1 MPRPKRTKVAST
13 AARVA
18 KPTKATPLPAAPERP
33 KSRKPA
39 APKPVETASED
50 SDGLVMKAPRAQR
63 HALRVES
70 HEEVELTMTGAL
82 PAASETNV
90 SNKNRTPESQATK
103 RTRKSMGSAQKSL
116 SRRSPR
122 TTVPAQSLSAQKDT
136 SRVATEE
143 GDSSGFGDHLL
154 SFTSLDSDSPAHGTR
169 PPSAIKVGATPAHER
184 SVLALTNFKR
194 RARQP
199 SLLRMVHQTTDI
211 EDNDHD
217 DLDLSDFEDCKY
229 RPHAYSTRLA
239 LTVSVCIVQPNAES
253 TPLPK
258 PQKAAG
264 KEGATDSGVN
274 LSSSSSRG
282 TKRKLS
288 PVVQVP
294 RSSPP
299 YDPPSRPDIESR
311 SPSPS
316 LPDVVQSTVEEENQD
331 NGPGRAEQEVFSE
344 TMAPPMSSS
353 DYQIDDIEETQD
365 SPVASTR
372 TRRRVASAQQGQDE
386 LEDKETNRPGPTNRK
401 KKPARAEGI
410 STAKLQAFLP
420 KRRTRATHEDSD
432 SASPIDSDEDELSMP
447 PRRHAQLARKIA
459 AAKATKRSTRG
470 TGKPTTTTSK
480 VPNGSRT
487 YGRRI
492 SSDKENGGRAEAD
505 EESDESRD
513 TARDTA
519 RETDDKPSAHLE
531 AMAKKF
537 ADIDEFDL
545 DFESVSYVQTSSSP
559 WR

>member
-1 MPRPKRTKVAST
+1 MPRPKRAKVAST

-39 APKPVETASED
+39 APKPVDTVSED
-50 SDGLVMKAPRAQR
+50 SDRLVIKAPRARR
-63 HALRVES
+63 HALPVES
-70 HEEVELTMTGAL
+70 HEVELTMTGAL
-82 PAASETNV
+82 PAASETDT
-90 SNKNRTPESQATK
+90 SSKNRTPQSQATR
-103 RTRKSMGSAQKSL
+103 RTRKSMGSTQGSL
-116 SRRSPR
+116 SKRSPR
-122 TTVPAQSLSAQKDT
+122 TTVPAQLQSAQKDT

-143 GDSSGFGDHLL
+143 GDSSGFGDNLL
-154 SFTSLDSDSPAHGTR
+154 SFTSLGSDSPAHGTR

-184 SVLALTNFKR
+184 SILALTNFKR

-199 SLLRMVHQTTDI
+199 SLLRMVHQTTDV
-211 EDNDHD
+211 EDNDDD

-229 RPHAYSTRLA
+229 YPHAYSSRLA
-239 LTVSVCIVQPNAES
+239 LTVFVCIVHPNAES

-258 PQKAAG
+258 PQTAARI
-264 KEGATDSGVN
+264 EGATDSGVN

-299 YDPPSRPDIESR
+299 YDPPPVPDVESR

-316 LPDVVQSTVEEENQD
+316 LPDVVRSTAEEENHD
-331 NGPGRAEQEVFSE
+331 EGPERAEQEVFSE

-353 DYQIDDIEETQD
+353 DYQVDDVEEPQD
-365 SPVASTR
+365 SPVAPTR
-372 TRRRVASAQQGQDE
+372 TRRKAASALQDQDE
-386 LEDKETNRPGPTNRK
+386 LEDEETDRPRPSKGK
-401 KKPARAEGI
+401 KKPTRDNGI

-447 PRRHAQLARKIA
+447 PRRHAQLARKIPA
-459 AAKATKRSTRG
+459 PKASKKSTRG
-470 TGKPTTTTSK
+470 AKKPTTATSK
-480 VPNGSRT
+480 VPNASRT

-492 SSDKENGGRAEAD
+492 SSDKENEGRAEAD
-505 EESDESRD
+505 EESDESGG
-513 TARDTA
+513 TA
-519 RETDDKPSAHLE
+519 RETDDKPSANLE